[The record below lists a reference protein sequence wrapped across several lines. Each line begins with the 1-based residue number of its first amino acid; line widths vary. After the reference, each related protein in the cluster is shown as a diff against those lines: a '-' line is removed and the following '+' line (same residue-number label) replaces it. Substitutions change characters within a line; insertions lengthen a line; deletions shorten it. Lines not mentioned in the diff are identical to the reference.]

1 MIREKDKQIK
11 DMVIENFVFYNDQIS
26 EVRVRIFAAELAD
39 LEVADIA
46 RALAEFRREKGR
58 RLMPMPSD
66 VRAKIQ
72 PGDCSHRALAVEAA
86 ARILTAIKNY
96 DGNTQKSKDY
106 VGALGWSVVVVQ
118 GGMDELSRSVTNDNI
133 QICQAQWRDIAMAH
147 LEMGSIRDAGVK
159 HIADNR
165 IGGLNSL
172 SNTLSKVLSDV
183 SGDDLGVK

>member
-1 MIREKDKQIK
+1 MIREKDKLIK
-11 DMVIENFVFYNDQIS
+11 DLIIENFVFYNDQIS

-39 LEVADIA
+39 LEVEDIA
-46 RALAEFRREKGR
+46 RAFAEYRREKGR

-66 VRAKIQ
+66 IRSKIQ

-106 VGALGWSVVVVQ
+106 IGELGWSVVRVQ

-147 LEMGSIRDAGVK
+147 LEMGYRQEAGVK
-159 HIADNR
+159 HISDNR
-165 IGGLNSL
+165 VGELNSL
-172 SNTLSKVLSDV
+172 ADTLNGVLPQNGDV
-183 SGDDLGVK
+183 E